1 MKLRPIISRLR
12 SDDGSVLVEFAI
24 VTPLFLFLLFT
35 LIDFT
40 RLGYSKVLAEK
51 ATQIAVRSAV
61 VRPVACENVPTV
73 TQRSLLGVLALD
85 APNGTP
91 CNSRQNLCRPAET
104 VSCTGTLGNTTV
116 ADIWGRIKPLMP
128 TGAQPEN
135 LRFTYSFD
143 ENLNRVGAPYA
154 PMITVEIADLQFD
167 FISPLGKL
175 ADLASGQSGSS
186 LGQSF
191 TFASMSASLP
201 SEDLR

>member
-1 MKLRPIISRLR
+1 MNLRHIKSRLR

-91 CNSRQNLCRPAET
+91 CNSRQNLCRAADT
-104 VSCTGTLGNTTV
+104 VSCTGTLGNATV
-116 ADIWGRIKPLMP
+116 ANIWGRIKPLMP

-154 PMITVEIADLQFD
+154 PMVTVEIADLQFD

-175 ADLASGQSGSS
+175 ADLASGKSGST

>member
-73 TQRSLLGVLALD
+73 TQRSLLGALALD
-85 APNGTP
+85 APNGTA
-91 CNSRQNLCRPAET
+91 CNSRQNLCRPANT
-104 VSCTGTLGNTTV
+104 VS
-116 ADIWGRIKPLMP
+116 
-128 TGAQPEN
+128 
-135 LRFTYSFD
+135 
-143 ENLNRVGAPYA
+143 
-154 PMITVEIADLQFD
+154 
-167 FISPLGKL
+167 
-175 ADLASGQSGSS
+175 
-186 LGQSF
+186 
-191 TFASMSASLP
+191 
-201 SEDLR
+201 